1 MQISSILGWARR
13 RCVAAVYSVG
23 LLLLCFAAPMRVHA
37 QTLTT
42 LHSFDYTDGAVPL
55 AGLRTVRF
63 FPCALPFGPELGLSR
78 SAAALSCLS
87 QVHGASG

>member
-23 LLLLCFAAPMRVHA
+23 LLLLCFAAPIRVHA

-42 LHSFDYTDGAVPL
+42 LHSFDNTDGAVPL
-55 AGLRTVRF
+55 TGLVQANNGNFYGTTAGGG
-63 FPCALPFGPELGLSR
+63 GPPMTMGLCSKSPR
-78 SAAALSCLS
+78 RAR
-87 QVHGASG
+87 